1 MGCVM
6 LIIWDP
12 LPHNYRPTLPAFD
25 TVADLMRTQPE
36 CEWQLS
42 SVAANFFFFAQL
54 HWQSWW
60 WKLSWTVRR
69 HFTLRFL
76 CSWRSGWGAGL
87 GPGFDGRPVVT
98 WSGGGTFLYQ
108 PRRTREV
115 HWSTLVLQGG
125 GREVWSR
132 RDTKKDNKRG
142 PINIMRLIWTRTQC
156 DPARVMQ
163 RTVITLKWVTLSSVC
178 VSGCHPRMEQKGD
191 WEAGRGGL
199 CSIYPDTRP
208 EAGKLQRLQIGFC
221 HAPRATRIRFNARSN
236 WTLTVNKSVD
246 LSRLLLKL
254 KLVEFIEK
262 ERQNIQSCGRPIC
275 FFLVA
280 EADI

>member
-1 MGCVM
+1 M
-6 LIIWDP
+6 
-12 LPHNYRPTLPAFD
+12 
-25 TVADLMRTQPE
+25 
-36 CEWQLS
+36 WQY
-42 SVAANFFFFAQL
+42 
-54 HWQSWW
+54 
-60 WKLSWTVRR
+60 
-69 HFTLRFL
+69 FTLRFL
-76 CSWRSGWGAGL
+76 CSWRSGRGAGL

-115 HWSTLVLQGG
+115 HGSTLVLQGG

-132 RDTKKDNKRG
+132 RGTKKDNKRG

-163 RTVITLKWVTLSSVC
+163 PAYSDYTEVSDLELSVC
-178 VSGCHPRMEQKGD
+178 FRMSPSYGAKRGL
-191 WEAGRGGL
+191 GRGAL
-199 CSIYPDTRP
+199 CSVYPDTRP

-221 HAPRATRIRFNARSN
+221 HALRATRICFNTPNSN

-254 KLVEFIEK
+254 KFMEFIENENRK
-262 ERQNIQSCGRPIC
+262 YTKLWATNMP
-275 FFLVA
+275 FFVA
-280 EADI
+280 EYLKSRLDDG